1 MQTYWKKM
9 NKIIAF
15 SLLALLWAT
24 SDSVNSAYAEG
35 LPVLKDFTVEAKES
49 AITQAPIL
57 LLFMSSTCP
66 YCERVLREFLVPM
79 QHDPEY
85 ESKVILR
92 QIDVGSKARLLNID
106 GKKITPSAL
115 AKIHNVM
122 AVPTV
127 VLFDEKGNELARI
140 VGLGN
145 PDFYL
150 SYLEN
155 AISES
160 QAKILQNT
168 K

>member
-1 MQTYWKKM
+1 MKNT
-9 NKIIAF
+9 IA
-15 SLLALLWAT
+15 LAMLVLLWAT
-24 SDSVNSAYAEG
+24 SDRVNFAYAEG

-49 AITQAPIL
+49 AIKQVPIL

-66 YCERVLREFLVPM
+66 YCERVLREYLVPM

-85 ESKVILR
+85 ASKVILR
-92 QIDVGSKARLLNID
+92 QIDVGSKAKLLNIN
-106 GKKITPSAL
+106 GKMITPSAL
-115 AKIHNVM
+115 AKTHKVM

-127 VLFDEKGNELARI
+127 VLFDEKGKELARI

-160 QAKILQNT
+160 QAIILQNI

>member
-1 MQTYWKKM
+1 MQTYRIKM

-24 SDSVNSAYAEG
+24 SNGVNAAYAEG

-49 AITQAPIL
+49 SVKQAPIL

-85 ESKVILR
+85 ANKVILR
-92 QIDVGSKARLLNID
+92 QIDVGSKTKLLYIN
-106 GKKITPSAL
+106 GKKITPSEL
-115 AKIHNVM
+115 VKIYNVM

-160 QAKILQNT
+160 QAKILKNIN
-168 K
+168 